1 MKNIGLLFFTIS
13 ACLNPIIAQNFSVD
27 PNPAYATADLD
38 DFSTQPEDMIAEAFL
53 NNITSDTLFMK
64 WERILDDTHE
74 GWKTA
79 VCDANICVFP
89 EVSFNEFV
97 LYPNESGFSLLVHAY
112 PGGEPGGI
120 FVNGAMPGEGEVHL
134 KVTNLNDPA
143 DTLIAVYLFTL
154 TGSPIL
160 DLTEL
165 ELETI
170 NIFPNPATDY
180 FTLTE
185 TQEIQQLVIYTIL
198 GNRVKVFN
206 VNSNQNYNISDLPNG
221 SYFIGLI
228 NEEQKTVKTLRFQK
242 Q

>member
-1 MKNIGLLFFTIS
+1 MKKTLLSVTVLCFCFSFIS
-13 ACLNPIIAQNFSVD
+13 AQNFNVE

-53 NNITSDTLFMK
+53 NNVTSDTLFMK
-64 WERILDDTHE
+64 WERILEDTPE

-97 LYPNESGFSLLVHAY
+97 LYPNESEFSLLVHAY

-143 DTLIAVYLFTL
+143 DTVIAVYLFTL

-160 DLTEL
+160 GLAEP

-170 NIFPNPATDY
+170 NIFPNPASDY
-180 FTLTE
+180 FSLTE
-185 TQEIQQLVIYTIL
+185 TQEIQNLVIYNVL
-198 GNRVKVFN
+198 GHQVKTFDVNANRQFD
-206 VNSNQNYNISDLPNG
+206 VNDLPNG
-221 SYFIGLI
+221 SYLIGLI
-228 NEEQKTVKTLRFQK
+228 NKEGRMVKTLRFQK